1 MSLFT
6 IAWRSMWQ
14 RRLST
19 SLTCVSM
26 ALGVALVVGV
36 LVVYGALNDTF
47 LRSTQGFDL
56 IVGAKGGQLQLV
68 LNTVYHVSSPLFP
81 IKYQYYL
88 DLKENKLFRGAKV
101 VDVAIPVCMGDN
113 HQGYRVVGTVP
124 ELFDLEYADGKKHG
138 FSSGR
143 NMHPEGYFESVVG
156 SVVARKCDP
165 PLVVGSKFRPTHGF
179 TEEGAKHD
187 EFTVVG
193 VLEHTGTPNDRAIF
207 VNIEGFYLLE
217 GHAADKQFRQMV
229 SGASS
234 GPSNQSNDPKKP
246 NGEGTQNAP
255 PEQPPNE
262 EPKNSPPAASS
273 SQPAASSSQPAGS
286 SAAPA
291 APGTIKKLPIEDRDV
306 TAILIRTNPDYPVAA
321 MTMDRVINRG
331 NVAQSVA
338 PTKEIYNLFK
348 KIVDPMRDVL
358 VFLTVMIVVVSAI
371 GVLVSI
377 LNSMNERKRD
387 IAVMRALGASRG
399 KVSVVILLESVL
411 LSGLGGAIGFML
423 GHGVIAVLSPFIED
437 QTDITVSFL
446 NLSVWEWVLVPGM
459 IALATLVGVLPAQLA
474 YRTDVSRAL
483 AASP

>member
-1 MSLFT
+1 MNLLT

-14 RRLST
+14 RKLST

-47 LRSTQGFDL
+47 LRRTQGFDL
-56 IVGAKGGQLQLV
+56 IVGSKGGQLQLV
-68 LNTVYHVSSPLFP
+68 LNTVYHVSTPLYP
-81 IKYQYYL
+81 IPYQFYL

-101 VDVAIPVCMGDN
+101 IDVAIPVCMGDN

-124 ELFDLEYADGKKHG
+124 ELFDLPYADGNQYG

-143 NMHPEGYFESVVG
+143 NMHPDGYFEAVVG

-165 PLVVGSKFRPTHGF
+165 PLVVGSRFRPTHGF
-179 TEEGAKHD
+179 TDEGAKHD

-229 SGASS
+229 SEASGGTAKPPGGEKQEGNPGA
-234 GPSNQSNDPKKP
+234 
-246 NGEGTQNAP
+246 QNAP
-255 PEQPPNE
+255 SSQEPDKAPKEQ
-262 EPKNSPPAASS
+262 EPSAASATASSPAA
-273 SQPAASSSQPAGS
+273 AAGALR
-286 SAAPA
+286 
-291 APGTIKKLPIEDRDV
+291 KLPIEDRDV
-306 TAILIRTNPDYPVAA
+306 TAILIRTNPNYPVAA

-338 PTKEIYNLFK
+338 PTKEIFRLFE

-358 VFLTVMIVVVSAI
+358 VFLTIMIVIVSGI
-371 GVLVSI
+371 GVLVAI

-399 KVSVVILLESVL
+399 TVSIIILLESLL
-411 LSGLGGAIGFML
+411 LSSLGGAIGFVL
-423 GHGVIAVLSPFIED
+423 GHGVIAALSPFIED

-446 NLSVWEWVLVPGM
+446 NLSAWEWVLVPGM
-459 IALATLVGVLPAQLA
+459 IALATLVGILPAVFA
-474 YRTDVSRAL
+474 YLTDVSRAL
-483 AASP
+483 AP